1 MDQII
6 YHDYDFYTYTQFGLN
21 LQALISS
28 TLLNTLQGRI
38 FRIAFAELPADVNIL
53 WAVQFKKADVAV
65 HNNPIIYTLKSTR
78 VFFFFFF
85 FFVTRTA
92 LQIKQ
97 TI

>member
-53 WAVQFKKADVAV
+53 WAV
-65 HNNPIIYTLKSTR
+65 
-78 VFFFFFF
+78 
-85 FFVTRTA
+85 
-92 LQIKQ
+92 
-97 TI
+97 

>member
-21 LQALISS
+21 LHASISS
-28 TLLNTLQGRI
+28 TLLNTLQGII

-78 VFFFFFF
+78 VFFF
-85 FFVTRTA
+85 
-92 LQIKQ
+92 LWQELLYKLH
-97 TI
+97 

>member
-21 LQALISS
+21 LHALISS

-53 WAVQFKKADVAV
+53 WVVQFKKADVAV

-78 VFFFFFF
+78 IFFFFF

-92 LQIKQ
+92 LQITQ
-97 TI
+97 TV